1 MSLSI
6 QQDAISAAVSHRR
19 SATKRTHHRIKST
32 KQKDIETVLVVNPNS
47 CSGLT
52 GKGWDDLYSKIK
64 DILGGNIEVAFSKKP
79 GDGTS
84 LARRFLKQ
92 GFKNIVAIGGDG
104 TLNEVANGFFEEP
117 VGIYSNKARGR
128 AAGSPA
134 LKPINPDAIM
144 AIVPCGTR
152 NVLAKSL
159 GLPAEVVECCKIFSL
174 GEPKKIDV
182 IYATVTNQQDYPS
195 TMNRIL
201 LNAAEM
207 GVGAEIIDR
216 SKKVR
221 EVVNNRIISTITGVA
236 TTLPTYQSNEC
247 EISIDN
253 NRRKSLMKMTMGVV
267 ANGQF
272 LGGGFK
278 VASHASMSDGVLDL
292 VILKDSGSLKMVN
305 ELLNMKDGDYKDE
318 DNIMYRQAKK
328 VSLTSK
334 QRDVAVTVDGEPIG
348 ILPATFE
355 VIPNALTVK
364 M

>member
-1 MSLSI
+1 MSFD
-6 QQDAISAAVSHRR
+6 QHATTTPSAVPHSVDVKGSVSRI
-19 SATKRTHHRIKST
+19 KRTR
-32 KQKDIETVLVVNPNS
+32 QNDIETVLIVNPNS

-64 DILGGNIEVAFSKKP
+64 DILGSNIEVAFSKKP
-79 GDGTS
+79 GDGTI
-84 LARRFLKQ
+84 LARQFLKQ

-117 VGIYSNKARGR
+117 VGIYSNT
-128 AAGSPA
+128 AGGQAESLS
-134 LKPINPDAIM
+134 LKPISPDAIM

-152 NVLAKSL
+152 NVLAKSM
-159 GLPAEVVECCKIFSL
+159 GLPGGVVESCRTFSL

-182 IYATVTNQQDYPS
+182 IYTTVTNQEDHLS
-195 TMNRIL
+195 TTSRIL
-201 LNAAEM
+201 LNAAET
-207 GVGAEIIDR
+207 GLAAEIIDR

-221 EVVNNRIISTITGVA
+221 EVVDSRIVSTITSIA
-236 TTLPTYQSNEC
+236 TTLPMYQSNEC

-253 NRRKSLMKMTMGVV
+253 NRKKFVIKMTMGIV

-278 VASHASMSDGVLDL
+278 VAARASMSDGLLDL
-292 VILKDSGSLKMVN
+292 VILKDSGGLKMVD
-305 ELLNMKDGDYKDE
+305 ELFNMKEGDYKDE
-318 DNIMYRQAKK
+318 DNIMYIQARK
-328 VSLTSK
+328 VSLVSK
-334 QRDVAVTVDGEPIG
+334 ERDVTVTVDGEPIG

-355 VIPNALTVK
+355 VVPNALMVK